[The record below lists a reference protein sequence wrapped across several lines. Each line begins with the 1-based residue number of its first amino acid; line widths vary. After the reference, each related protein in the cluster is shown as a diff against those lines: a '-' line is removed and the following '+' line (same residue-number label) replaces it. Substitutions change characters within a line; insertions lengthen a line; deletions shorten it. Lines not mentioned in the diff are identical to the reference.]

1 MFTKLHKIWRT
12 TKIAILFVIYVE
24 NTQWE
29 STMLLPEHYT
39 VSRKD
44 SPLMSYCK
52 REYKN
57 DWETVYHGL
66 QNSSKN
72 GLLELIINKFSIL
85 FEKNPTK
92 VTEEASKPSSY
103 YASFLP
109 SGKSDQLSKK
119 HPESDKVAA

>member
-1 MFTKLHKIWRT
+1 
-12 TKIAILFVIYVE
+12 
-24 NTQWE
+24 
-29 STMLLPEHYT
+29 MLLPEHYT

-66 QNSSKN
+66 QNPSKN
-72 GLLELIINKFSIL
+72 GLIELIINKINTL
-85 FEKNPTK
+85 FEKNPSG
-92 VTEEASKPSSY
+92 VTQEASQQNSY

-109 SGKSDQLSKK
+109 SDESDQLSKK
-119 HPESDKVAA
+119 HPGSDKVAA